1 MWIFLERSI
10 FATQYR
16 LRYCVAIF
24 LCFYGGDILS
34 KGYYAWMVFLG
45 GCSYGILS
53 TIVKIAYEHG
63 ISTAEVCGSQGLFGM
78 LLLWSI
84 AWRWKKA
91 ALGWKRTMGLILSG
105 SVIGCTTIFYYKS
118 LETLPASLAIIF
130 LFQFVW
136 IGCGLEWIFFH
147 RRPDRQKIIALGLL
161 LIGSLFATGV
171 QLEQSSL
178 VFTPG
183 MLWGFLAAL
192 TYSLLLLISG
202 TVGRDV
208 PPIFKSALMSLG
220 ASGMIFIFFPPIFL
234 TDVSTLIALCP
245 YGILL
250 GAFGIALPPL
260 LFSLGIP
267 HVGTGLGS
275 ILTASEL
282 PVAILLASFVL
293 GEQLVGG
300 QWFGIVLILGGIIL
314 GNLRRR

>member
-1 MWIFLERSI
+1 M
-10 FATQYR
+10 
-16 LRYCVAIF
+16 
-24 LCFYGGDILS
+24 S

-63 ISTAEVCGSQGLFGM
+63 ISTAEVCGAQGLFGM
-78 LLLWSI
+78 LLLWSV

-91 ALGWKRTMGLILSG
+91 AFGWKRTMGLVLSG

-136 IGCGLEWIFFH
+136 IGSGLEWIFFH
-147 RRPDRQKIIALGLL
+147 RRPDRQKLMALGLL

-171 QLEQSSL
+171 QLEKSSL

-208 PPIFKSALMSLG
+208 SPIFKSALMSVG
-220 ASGMIFIFFPPIFL
+220 ASGMIFIFFPPMFL

-245 YGILL
+245 YGVLL

-282 PVAILLASFVL
+282 PVAILLACFVL
-293 GEQLVGG
+293 GEQLVFG
-300 QWFGIVLILGGIIL
+300 QWLGIGLILGGIVL
-314 GNLRRR
+314 GNLQHR